1 MKRGNTRVAVPMDKI
16 TEEYRVSVRLL
27 RNAGHHFA
35 ADTLEELADRMEEQ
49 EAARRAMVSSEQAHD

>member
-1 MKRGNTRVAVPMDKI
+1 MDKI